1 MRLLL
6 VEDDQLFGSAVQ
18 KSLARTGY
26 AVDWTQNGNDASLAL
41 RSQHYECALLDLGLP
56 DVSGESLLK
65 SIRLRHPALSVAVV
79 TARGSIHDRVSM
91 LDMGADDYMVKPVD
105 LDELGARLR
114 ALARRHLPS
123 EPDAEDVKLSHGALT
138 LIPSRHLALWRG
150 EAVQLTTKEYCV
162 LETFVR
168 RKQHVLT
175 RAQLEESLY
184 GWGQE
189 NCSNT
194 VEVYIHFLR
203 RKFCHGLIE
212 TVRGVGY
219 RLGSVAGLS
228 A

>member
-6 VEDDQLFGSAVQ
+6 VEDDDLFGSAVQ
-18 KSLARTGY
+18 KSLIRAGY
-26 AVDWTQNGNDASLAL
+26 AVDWTQAGDEAAAAL
-41 RSQHYECALLDLGLP
+41 STHEYECVLLDLGLP
-56 DVSGESLLK
+56 DVSGEALLK
-65 SIRLRHPALSVAVV
+65 SIRLRHPVVSVAVV
-79 TARGSIHDRVSM
+79 TARGSIHDRVNI
-91 LDMGADDYMVKPVD
+91 LDIGADDYLVKPID

-114 ALARRHLPS
+114 ALARRRTPPVPATTNL
-123 EPDAEDVKLSHGALT
+123 ELKHGALT
-138 LIPSRHLALWRG
+138 LTPSRHLAMWCG
-150 EAVQLTTKEYCV
+150 KAVQLSNKEYRL

-168 RKQHVLT
+168 KRNLVLT

-203 RKFCHGLIE
+203 QKFSSGLIE

-219 RLGSVAGLS
+219 RLGSDAGLDV
-228 A
+228 